1 MKNVLIFSGTTEGRR
16 LAETLVKNGIF
27 CHVCVATEYGLQ
39 VMESSE
45 LMQVHM
51 GRLDVDAMK
60 ELYADIRPDVV
71 IDATH
76 PFAKIVSENI
86 RESLQNRGIPYV
98 RLERR
103 LDAEEDF
110 GKEEVFADSQAVCQ
124 ALLARQGNILLTTGS
139 KELHIFCRDE
149 RLRKRLIVRVLPGM
163 ESLSLC
169 YENGLEGNQII
180 AMQGPFSEEINTA
193 IYRQYDIQHMVT
205 KESGSIGGMA
215 EKLSAARKM
224 GIRSYVIAR
233 PKTDTGN
240 WQIYDEK
247 EILVA
252 LEDLLGC
259 RLQADDGLTEENEA
273 EVLSEADKAYGQMH
287 VALVG
292 IGMGAEDYL
301 TCRGK
306 GAILNADY
314 IFGASRII
322 EPFSAGVE
330 KYPYYL
336 AADIVPKI
344 KELLAEKKRGNI
356 AILFSGDTGFYS
368 GCKKLYEA
376 LQNIEGLSVE
386 IIPGISSL
394 VYLASKIPTSWE
406 DAKIISTHGV
416 AEDKWISRLLWSGLH
431 EKKVFF
437 LTSGLEDVRKI
448 GSLFMRYAPQLKIY
462 LGYQLSYAEEDVL
475 CLTPRECLLLEKEGL
490 YVGMLYNDMPQTI
503 YSGAGLSDEW
513 MLRTK
518 VPMTKEEIRH
528 LSVAKLRLTPEAVCY
543 DIGCG
548 SGSISVEMAMLSPG
562 IRVYAIDSVEEAV
575 ALTRKNAD
583 RFGLKNVQ
591 VVQGMAP
598 EGMEDFPEP
607 THAFIGGSRGNMAA
621 ILKNLYAKNP
631 SMRVVINA
639 ISLETLSEIMGCL
652 KTWKVTD
659 LDITQVQISKAK
671 TLGDYHMMMG
681 QNPITIVSF
690 QFTSN

>member
-27 CHVCVATEYGLQ
+27 CHVCVATEYGVQ
-39 VMESSE
+39 VMEASE

-60 ELYADIRPDVV
+60 DLYADIRPDVV

-86 RESLQNRGIPYV
+86 RESLRDSGIPYV

-139 KELHIFCRDE
+139 KELHIFCQDE

-193 IYRQYDIQHMVT
+193 IYRQYDIRHMVT
-205 KESGSIGGMA
+205 KESGSIGGME

-233 PKTDTGN
+233 PKADAGS
-240 WQIYDEK
+240 WQTCDEK
-247 EILVA
+247 EILGA

-273 EVLSEADKAYGQMH
+273 EILAEADKASGQMH
-287 VALVG
+287 VSLVG

-301 TCRGK
+301 TCRGEN
-306 GAILNADY
+306 AILNADY
-314 IFGASRII
+314 IFGASRMI

-336 AADIVPKI
+336 AVDIVPKI
-344 KELLAEKKRGNI
+344 KELLAEKKSGNI

-376 LQNIEGLSVE
+376 LQDIEGLSVE

-416 AEDKWISRLLWSGLH
+416 AEEKWISRLLWSGLH

-462 LGYQLSYAEEDVL
+462 LGYQLSYAEEEVL
-475 CLTPRECLLLEKEGL
+475 CLTPRECLLLKNEGL

-503 YSGAGLSDEW
+503 YPGAGLSDEW

-548 SGSISVEMAMLSPG
+548 SGSISVEMAMLSPE
-562 IRVYAIDSVEEAV
+562 IQVYAIDSVEEAV

-598 EGMEDFPEP
+598 EGMENFPEP
-607 THAFIGGSRGNMAA
+607 THAFIGGSRGNMAS
-621 ILKNLYAKNP
+621 ILKSLYAKNP

-681 QNPITIVSF
+681 QNPVTIVSF

>member
-1 MKNVLIFSGTTEGRR
+1 
-16 LAETLVKNGIF
+16 
-27 CHVCVATEYGLQ
+27 
-39 VMESSE
+39 
-45 LMQVHM
+45 
-51 GRLDVDAMK
+51 
-60 ELYADIRPDVV
+60 
-71 IDATH
+71 
-76 PFAKIVSENI
+76 
-86 RESLQNRGIPYV
+86 
-98 RLERR
+98 
-103 LDAEEDF
+103 
-110 GKEEVFADSQAVCQ
+110 
-124 ALLARQGNILLTTGS
+124 
-139 KELHIFCRDE
+139 
-149 RLRKRLIVRVLPGM
+149 
-163 ESLSLC
+163 
-169 YENGLEGNQII
+169 
-180 AMQGPFSEEINTA
+180 
-193 IYRQYDIQHMVT
+193 MVT
-205 KESGSIGGMA
+205 KESGSIGGME

-247 EILVA
+247 EILAA

-416 AEDKWISRLLWSGLH
+416 AEDKWISRLLWIGLH

-575 ALTRKNAD
+575 ALTRKNSD

-598 EGMEDFPEP
+598 EGMENFPEP

-681 QNPITIVSF
+681 QNPVTIVSF